1 LGQQCSVFYYDLSY
15 WSDYYSVKF
24 WLANTGFAMPSA
36 WWDKVG
42 QDTTCYWAVLGYDTA
57 THQWA
62 VSSVFSFT
70 KASGPCPAGTVEW
83 DNGHCYEAV
92 LAQGLS
98 WEDAQADCEARGGY
112 LATIT
117 SAEENAFVF
126 SLVSGD
132 DDFWFIDGF
141 GNGLG
146 PWLGGY
152 QVSGSAEPDG
162 GWRWVTDEPFDYT
175 NWETGQPDNFGIGQD
190 HLRFFKM
197 GGLKGDRWDDTELNT
212 PGRPQGY
219 ICEGD

>member
-1 LGQQCSVFYYDLSY
+1 
-15 WSDYYSVKF
+15 
-24 WLANTGFAMPSA
+24 M
-36 WWDKVG
+36 
-42 QDTTCYWAVLGYDTA
+42 VLGYNTVTQKYA
-57 THQWA
+57 F
-62 VSSVFSFT
+62 SSPFSFT

-98 WEDAQADCEARGGY
+98 WQDAQADCEARGGY

-175 NWETGQPDNFGIGQD
+175 NWETDQPDNFGIGQD
-190 HLRFFKM
+190 HLRFFKK

-219 ICEGD
+219 ICEVD

>member
-1 LGQQCSVFYYDLSY
+1 
-15 WSDYYSVKF
+15 
-24 WLANTGFAMPSA
+24 M
-36 WWDKVG
+36 
-42 QDTTCYWAVLGYDTA
+42 
-57 THQWA
+57 
-62 VSSVFSFT
+62 
-70 KASGPCPAGTVEW
+70 EW

-132 DDFWFIDGF
+132 NDSWFIDGF

-175 NWETGQPDNFGIGQD
+175 NWETDQPDNFGIGQD